1 MKNSLLS
8 LWLGG
13 ALLGL
18 ISATTQAESLTLPQ
32 TLAAAWHY
40 SAGLSASHNEARAL
54 QSMAYS
60 ARELPDP
67 QLKFGLENLPVQGSN
82 HRRVTREGMT
92 MQRVGVMQRYVSREK
107 RERKALTLEA
117 QAHSVTA
124 QSAVIQAALQ
134 RDAAGAWLELA
145 LSEKALA
152 TARRAVAE
160 TARQQPAQTVSVS
173 SGSAMPDSV
182 PELQLTLSALRD
194 EVTQAGLDVQLARA
208 RLLQLTGED
217 VTAIAGALPP
227 YQRLPAD
234 ENTLRDG
241 IVLHPEIIAAAR
253 ETDIAKSRSAQSAI
267 AAIPDVDVEIYYA
280 HRAEGYD
287 DMAGVMFTVD
297 LPLFQSRRQ
306 DNDHAADVSLAMQ
319 ANDRMAQITRE
330 HTAELSALIARYH
343 AAQTLWL
350 RQRDEVVP
358 VQQRRLN
365 LLMAQYRAGRST
377 LSSVL
382 GARRDLLTSELA
394 ATKAEKELA
403 RSWAAIR
410 WLIPQEI
417 TQ

>member
-1 MKNSLLS
+1 MKHSLLS

-13 ALLGL
+13 ALLAL

-32 TLAAAWHY
+32 TLAAAWRY

-54 QSMAYS
+54 QSMANS

-92 MQRVGVMQRYVSREK
+92 MQRVGVMQRYVSRKK

-182 PELQLTLSALRD
+182 PELQLTLSVLRD
-194 EVTQAGLDVQLARA
+194 EVTQAGLDV
-208 RLLQLTGED
+208 QLTGED

-253 ETDIAKSRSAQSAI
+253 ETDTAKSRSAQSAI

-330 HTAELSALIARYH
+330 HTAELSALIARYQ
-343 AAQTLWL
+343 AAQTIWL
-350 RQRDEVVP
+350 RQRDDVVP

-365 LLMAQYRAGRST
+365 LLMAQYRAGRSS

-394 ATKAEKELA
+394 ANKAEKELA

-410 WLIPQEI
+410 WMIPQEI